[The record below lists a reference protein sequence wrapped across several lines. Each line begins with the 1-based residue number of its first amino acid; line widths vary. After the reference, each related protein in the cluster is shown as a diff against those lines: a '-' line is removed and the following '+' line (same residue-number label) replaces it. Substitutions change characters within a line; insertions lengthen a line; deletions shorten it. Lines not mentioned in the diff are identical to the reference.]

1 MISPKVTVLMSVYN
15 GEKYLEEAVNSI
27 LNQTF
32 KDFEFI
38 IINDGSFDDTLGM
51 LELYDDPRILLVTQ
65 ENAGLTKSLNKG
77 LALARGEYI
86 ARMDADDISL
96 PGRLEKQ
103 VNLLDREPSVGV
115 CGTLVKTIDSDD
127 GSIWNYPAEPD
138 TIRCRMIFESVI
150 AHPSVMIRRSFFEK
164 YKLYYDENLN
174 QSQDYALWVRC
185 AALFDLKNVSEVL
198 LRYRIHHDQVG
209 RKFSDGQRKV
219 ANFIRKEQLENLGI
233 KPDKNELD
241 LHERLSYYDFGT
253 DREFVEAANLWLM
266 KLRAVN
272 RKNGLYPDSALE
284 QLLAEWWYMVCDR
297 AAGLG
302 IWVWNIFWLSPL
314 SNATNLTLLQKT
326 RLLTKCV
333 IKPCLAKYN
342 LCFFILRG

>member
-1 MISPKVTVLMSVYN
+1 MTSPKVTVLMAVYN
-15 GEKYLEEAVNSI
+15 GEKYLVEAVNSI

-38 IINDGSFDDTLGM
+38 IINDGSVDDTISL
-51 LELYDDPRILLVTQ
+51 LELYVDSRILVVSQ

-96 PGRLEKQ
+96 PERLEKQ
-103 VNLLDREPSVGV
+103 VALLDSELDVGV
-115 CGTLVKTIDSDD
+115 CGTLVKTIDNNDD
-127 GSIWNYPAEPD
+127 SIWNYPAEPD
-138 TIRCRMIFESVI
+138 KIRCRMIFESVI

-164 YKLYYDENLN
+164 YNLHYDEKLN

-185 AALFDLKNVSEVL
+185 AELFDLKNISEVL
-198 LRYRIHHDQVG
+198 LRYRIHPDQVG
-209 RKFSDGQRKV
+209 RKFSDNQRKG
-219 ANFIRKEQLENLGI
+219 ANLIRKEQLENLGI
-233 KPDKNELD
+233 KPDKYELN

-253 DREFVEAANLWLM
+253 DKEFVEATNLWLM
-266 KLRAVN
+266 KLMEAPGKAGR
-272 RKNGLYPDSALE
+272 YPNLALE

-302 IWVWNIFWLSPL
+302 IWVWNIFWRSPL
-314 SNATNLTLLQKT
+314 SKATDLTLLQKASF
-326 RLLTKCV
+326 LTKCV
-333 IKPCLAKYN
+333 IKRYLAKSN
-342 LCFFILRG
+342 LYFFILNG